1 MVDDLFISFGGA
13 LKATGTGRIG
23 GHLVVF
29 GGSDLAKTFFT
40 PNTKFFWDGV
50 ERRPV
55 LYHHGLDPEIGRR
68 VLGAGWERKGIDS
81 VGMWVETQL
90 GMRDAY
96 ERAIFLMAQAGKLGL
111 SSGSAPHMVE
121 QKASGEITAWP
132 IVEGSLTPTPMEPRI
147 VVQPLRSLPVVSLR
161 SLIGLDRAFWA
172 PGRSGPAWL
181 RAAILQGDGHMNL
194 LEKIKQLVPG
204 LTDEQYAQ
212 IGAILELVGL
222 TGAAPQ
228 ANNQAGGETE
238 PAEGEPMRAANNQQ
252 LAAAI
257 ASAMQQLGIP
267 QTESIPAARAAR
279 PPYQFAPVPNQG
291 GNQGGNQPV
300 TEPVRAAALLRFG
313 ELEPAIRAVSNDL
326 YGVDR
331 YQIVR
336 HEQHQAFGRFLRSG
350 PERLDASGQRALRMV
365 VLTPSQLRSAVMDG
379 VDVSALR
386 ADLNEA
392 VESLGGYMVPED
404 IRLDMLERLPGV
416 TAIRPG
422 ADAAPTSRDVMTR
435 LKVTG
440 GDKRH
445 VSAMRVTWVGDNPT
459 DGQAKTAPT
468 FGIEKTPVHIVL
480 CTVYIPKALM
490 EDSAYPLTNK
500 ISEWASQE
508 FGVDE
513 DTQFTIGDGIK
524 KPEGI
529 LPGSANK
536 HSLTRVA
543 SGSASAITVDGLIR
557 TRHAVAAQYRSRS
570 VWLMND
576 STAAAIAM
584 LEDAEHRKFWQPSLQ
599 EGQPDRLLG
608 YPVAYDEAM
617 PDVGS
622 GAFPVVFG
630 DRTGYKIADRIGMSL
645 VRDET
650 TLAEQDLVRMIFRRR
665 LGGQVGDDD
674 GYADDHLQCCRRVPG
689 VVHGYGG
696 ERQICNRPSHGV
708 RVGYHSS
715 ADIRFRDRAARVPI
729 WRICIQ
735 RAPAWRRQQRYRRRQ
750 GHPGGRGFFR
760 VDANQPGA
768 YRWPRKYCRLGTH
781 CRRDD
786 TDRRGSINGVVRGA
800 GPGAVDGAARFAC
813 GRGAQFGCGCGQL
826 GRFRGSDRRCIFV
839 ASDHLAIDGCR
850 RDGCDSVWGHTCDRG
865 PGGANRFPMA
875 ADQRPT
881 V

>member
-1 MVDDLFISFGGA
+1 MADDLFVSFGGA
-13 LKATGTGRIG
+13 LKATGAGRIG

-29 GGSDLAKTFFT
+29 GGEDLANTFFT
-40 PNTKFFWDGV
+40 PSTKFYWSGA

-68 VLGAGWERKGIDS
+68 SLGAGWERKGLDS
-81 VGMWVETQL
+81 VGLWVETQL
-90 GMRDAY
+90 DMRDAY
-96 ERAIFLMAQAGKLGL
+96 ERAIFLLSQAGKLGL

-121 QKASGEITAWP
+121 QKSSGEITTWP
-132 IVEGSLTPTPMEPRI
+132 IVEGSLTPTPMEPRT

-181 RAAILQGDGHMNL
+181 RAVSVLQGDEHMNL

-228 ANNQAGGETE
+228 ANQENGETA
-238 PAEGEPMRAANNQQ
+238 PAEGEGMRAANNQQ

-257 ASAMQQLGIP
+257 TSAMQQLGIS
-267 QTESIPAARAAR
+267 QADSAPAARAAR
-279 PPYQFAPVPNQG
+279 PPYQFAPVGNQG
-291 GNQGGNQPV
+291 GNQGGQPAA
-300 TEPVRAAALLRFG
+300 EPLRAAAMLRFG
-313 ELEPAIRAVSNDL
+313 ELEPAVRAVSNDL

-331 YQIVR
+331 YQVVR
-336 HEQHQAFGRFLRSG
+336 HEQHQAFGRMLRFG
-350 PERLDASGQRALRMV
+350 PDRLDAAGQRALRMV
-365 VLTPSQLRSAVMDG
+365 VLTPGQLKSAILEG

-404 IRLDMLERLPGV
+404 VRLDMLERLPGM

-445 VSAMRVTWVGDNPT
+445 VSAMRVTWVGDSPT

-536 HSLTRVA
+536 HSLARVA

-576 STAAAIAM
+576 STAAAIAL

-665 LGGQVGDDD
+665 LGGQVGEEWKF
-674 GYADDHLQCCRRVPG
+674 AVM
-689 VVHGYGG
+689 
-696 ERQICNRPSHGV
+696 EI
-708 RVGYHSS
+708 
-715 ADIRFRDRAARVPI
+715 AA
-729 WRICIQ
+729 
-735 RAPAWRRQQRYRRRQ
+735 
-750 GHPGGRGFFR
+750 
-760 VDANQPGA
+760 
-768 YRWPRKYCRLGTH
+768 
-781 CRRDD
+781 
-786 TDRRGSINGVVRGA
+786 S
-800 GPGAVDGAARFAC
+800 
-813 GRGAQFGCGCGQL
+813 
-826 GRFRGSDRRCIFV
+826 
-839 ASDHLAIDGCR
+839 
-850 RDGCDSVWGHTCDRG
+850 
-865 PGGANRFPMA
+865 
-875 ADQRPT
+875 
-881 V
+881 